1 MLSNRGLLA
10 LFSALLD
17 RWYAIADSRR
27 DGIRRTTDYLA
38 GRIDADSL
46 IAA

>member
-1 MLSNRGLLA
+1 MLRNRGPLA
-10 LFSALLD
+10 VLAALLD